1 MLKLAEKLSVRAPLA
16 ARPQP
21 NIDRKSLR
29 EAISERFSKSL
40 EYLAK

>member
-1 MLKLAEKLSVRAPLA
+1 MLKLMEKHVVRASLA

-29 EAISERFSKSL
+29 EAITAHFSKSL